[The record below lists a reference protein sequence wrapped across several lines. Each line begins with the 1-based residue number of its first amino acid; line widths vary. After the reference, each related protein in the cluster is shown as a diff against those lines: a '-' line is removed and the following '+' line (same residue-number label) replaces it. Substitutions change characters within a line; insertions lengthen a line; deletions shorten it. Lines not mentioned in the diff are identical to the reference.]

1 MSALNIWTEI
11 GAELTKEQQEQLNI
25 YEKLSEQF
33 SLLPIRTGFRYPK
46 EKGWGKYCVEKR
58 PFRREDFIE
67 TLINGVITVLNAGV
81 ATGPASGVIV
91 LDIDDQEAFE
101 KYYEDNRIELLLP
114 DTFTVFSGGKSV
126 HYYYAYPQDSRVY
139 GRKSFGGFDIFGTG
153 GQIFAPGSI
162 HHRTGLPYTIL
173 RDIEIAEAP
182 ESLLDLA
189 RITGGNKRA
198 SQTIKPLELTP
209 EQVEFNSILNG
220 EGPVS
225 FTEIAGKMLVMGFS
239 FSAVVAVLEADF
251 LNRSQRRLDGKA

>member
-1 MSALNIWTEI
+1 MSVLSITEI
-11 GAELTKEQQEQLNI
+11 GAELTKEQQEEQLNI

-67 TLINGVITVLNAGV
+67 TLPNGKITVLNAGV

-101 KYYEDNRIELLLP
+101 KYCEDNCIELHLP

-126 HYYYAYPQDSRVY
+126 HYYYAYPQDGREY

-162 HHRTGLPYTIL
+162 HHRTSLPYTIL

-182 ESLLDLA
+182 GSLLDLA

-198 SQTIKPLELTP
+198 SQTVKPLELTP
-209 EQVEFNSILNG
+209 EQVEFDSILND

-239 FSAVVAVLEADF
+239 FSAVVAVLEAGF